1 MRGSCTVVASTGP
14 IGWLCLLLVSAL
26 LVSAA
31 LMMSGCDKSASGAP
45 AQVKLNVFAASSL
58 TDAFQEAEASFE
70 KAHPHV
76 DVALN
81 FAGSQA
87 LRLQIEQGAKADVF
101 ASANQKHM
109 AAIVDQ
115 KLAKNSEFF
124 AHNELVIITPADAS
138 NVESVADLPAAKRLV
153 IGADNVPVGMY
164 TDKFLAKARAKLGDD
179 YAQKV
184 AGHVVS
190 RESNVR
196 LVRSKVALGEA
207 DAAVVY
213 RTDAA
218 SSKKV
223 RMVAIPEAMNV
234 RADYPIAVMSGSAHP
249 ALARAFVDFLRSKQG
264 RAILD
269 KNGFVTDAP

>member
-1 MRGSCTVVASTGP
+1 MVGLTRA
-14 IGWLCLLLVSAL
+14 IGWMSLVLLG
-26 LVSAA
+26 SAA
-31 LMMSGCDKSASGAP
+31 LLGGCDKSAP

-58 TDAFQEAEASFE
+58 TDAFEQAEASFE
-70 KAHPHV
+70 KAHPNV

-87 LRLQIEQGAKADVF
+87 LRLQLEQGAKADVF

-115 KLAKNSEFF
+115 KLAPSSEIF
-124 AHNELVIITPADAS
+124 AHNELVIITPADAKAIET
-138 NVESVADLPAAKRLV
+138 VEDLPKAKHIV

-164 TDKFLAKARAKLGDD
+164 TDKFLATARAKLGDD
-179 YAQKV
+179 YTAKV
-184 AGHVVS
+184 RDHIVS

-213 RTDAA
+213 RTDAV

-223 RMVAIPEAMNV
+223 RLVPIPNALNV
-234 RADYPIAVMSGSAHP
+234 RADYPIAVMSGSTHP
-249 ALARAFVDFLRSKQG
+249 ELARAFVDFLRSKKG
-264 RAILD
+264 RHILD
-269 KNGFVTDAP
+269 DNGFVTDTP